1 MQIQIS
7 WRQEKVKLLS
17 LDETDHLVN
26 SEKDDLYSHWNVV
39 LEFDGSEIQN
49 VALQLTYYRT

>member
-39 LEFDGSEIQN
+39 LEFDGLEIQN